1 MSPKKSDCS
10 VYAVWATAWGPMA
23 AAGGP
28 RGLARVVLPHYQ
40 RRDLAELMAFEHPAA
55 TDDEA
60 AFAELIELSRAYFNG
75 RRVGF
80 DDVACDL
87 PPPGRLA
94 GRVLRACREIPYGQR
109 RSYKQLAAA
118 AGTPGKARPTA
129 GVLSRNRLPLVIPCH
144 RVTYADGRPG
154 GFSAPAGVE
163 LKRRMLQLEQAC

>member
-94 GRVLRACREIPYGQR
+94 GRVLRACRAIPYGETAGYAR
-109 RSYKQLAAA
+109 IAAA
-118 AGTPGKARPTA
+118 AGAEGKARATA
-129 GVLSRNRLPLVIPCH
+129 TALGRNPLPLVIPCH
-144 RVTYADGRPG
+144 RVTYSDGRPG
-154 GFSAPAGVE
+154 GFSAPGGVE
-163 LKRRMLQLEQAC
+163 QKQRMLALEAGG